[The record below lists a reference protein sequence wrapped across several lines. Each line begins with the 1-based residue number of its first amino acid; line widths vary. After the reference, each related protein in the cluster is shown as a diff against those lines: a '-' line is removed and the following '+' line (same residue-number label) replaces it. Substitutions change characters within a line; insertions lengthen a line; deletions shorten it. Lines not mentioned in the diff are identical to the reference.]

1 MRRPAAALVIV
12 VLVGIAAYSVFVAIH
27 AVVTAE
33 DYDPPVF
40 WVAIGIFFLL
50 AATALWAARRIY
62 RTRFSRPS
70 E

>member
-1 MRRPAAALVIV
+1 
-12 VLVGIAAYSVFVAIH
+12 LVGIAAYSAFVAIH

-50 AATALWAARRIY
+50 ATTALWAARHIY